1 MRRLVG
7 LRPGRAA
14 LGAALGAVLAVVV
27 VLAAAGA
34 AGATGGA
41 AAAAPPVAPAAHLGA
56 VPASGSIVVVRRSG
70 GHDSLWSVD
79 PVTTT
84 ATELVALPFRP
95 ARVELAPGGR
105 LLAFLS
111 MAAVPKVVVYDTHT
125 GTLHTWSLA
134 ARGVKVVD
142 SLAWVSSTKLLVA
155 GKPTHGFA
163 FYPYTDRLYVLN
175 AVTGASRR
183 FGTLAGTEPTV
194 TPSKALLVYVR
205 FIAGGRVAKG
215 SPVHWVVE
223 RLYRLKLAAGAKPH
237 LIGSAKYPNAY
248 DIRRFFEPRLA
259 RDGAYLI
266 TSTTGSDPTV
276 RYIVRASVT
285 GKAVTKVDT
294 MVGHTTAWSSLGD
307 QVAFWGMPPADEG
320 STTVLYVYHT
330 AEKSLSHSSK
340 LSNVAVTGLGWS
352 SDDALLAYSLIGT
365 GSADFAPDLSELWTL
380 DPASLAAPTDLGAGG
395 LPVFMPAK

>member
-14 LGAALGAVLAVVV
+14 LGAALFAVLAVVV

-34 AGATGGA
+34 AG
-41 AAAAPPVAPAAHLGA
+41 
-56 VPASGSIVVVRRSG
+56 SIVVVRRSG
-70 GHDSLWSVD
+70 GRDSLWSVD
-79 PVTTT
+79 PVSKSP
-84 ATELVALPFRP
+84 TELVALPFRP
-95 ARVELAPGGR
+95 ARVELSPGGLR
-105 LLAFLS
+105 LAFLS
-111 MAAVPKVVVYDTHT
+111 MTAVPKVVVYDTHT
-125 GTLHTWSLA
+125 GVLHTWSLA

-142 SLAWVSSTKLLVA
+142 SLAWTSSTTLVVA

-163 FYPYTDRLYVLN
+163 FYPFADRLYLLN

-183 FGTLAGTEPTV
+183 FGTLAGTEPTA

-205 FIAGGRVAKG
+205 FIDGGRVAKG
-215 SPVHWVVE
+215 SPVRSVIE

-248 DIRRFFEPRLA
+248 DIRRFYEPRLS

-276 RYIVRASVT
+276 RYAIRASLT
-285 GKAVTKVDT
+285 GKAVRTVGT
-294 MVGHTTAWSSLGD
+294 MVGHTTAWSRLGD

-330 AEKSLSHSSK
+330 AVKSLRHSSK

-352 SDDALLAYSLIGT
+352 SDDALLAYSLVST
-365 GSADFAPDLSELWTL
+365 GSADFAPDMSELWTL
-380 DPASLAAPTDLGAGG
+380 DPASLAAQTDLGAGG
-395 LPVFMPAK
+395 LPVFMPSK